1 MFSSG
6 CSGTLALFLVVLI
19 LVYFMMNHVVE
30 GYKKEDPMLFEL
42 RDTIRPLHPDTI
54 DRLIFLEDTKS
65 YTINKSKIYLCLRDE
80 NGEYYDKNM
89 LVYVTLH
96 ELAHVL
102 CDEVGHTDKFRL
114 IFKNILEQGVQMGI
128 YNPNIEPID
137 NYCQYN

>member
-1 MFSSG
+1 
-6 CSGTLALFLVVLI
+6 
-19 LVYFMMNHVVE
+19 
-30 GYKKEDPMLFEL
+30 EL